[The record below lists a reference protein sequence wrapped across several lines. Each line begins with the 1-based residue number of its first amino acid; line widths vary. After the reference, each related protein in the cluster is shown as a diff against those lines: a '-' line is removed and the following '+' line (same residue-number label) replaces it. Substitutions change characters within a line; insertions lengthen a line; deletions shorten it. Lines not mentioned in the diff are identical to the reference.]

1 MHHELGLS
9 FTIRKRGIQ
18 FRCFFR
24 TTYSGPGKNI
34 FNHQATQ
41 FWGTG
46 YLVSVYQD
54 LKASP
59 SIVFAYVL
67 IPYYSDDLP
76 LVVHIIQ
83 TKPIPGVV
91 GQHGINLKHLIGTG
105 SQSHQPGNHQIV
117 KGRMIIISTSFLV
130 ALQPIAG
137 NLVEVL
143 SDVRT
148 PSVIL

>member
-1 MHHELGLS
+1 MQHGLGHS

-18 FRCFFR
+18 LRFLFR

-41 FWGTG
+41 FRGSG
-46 YLVSVYQD
+46 YLDSVYQV
-54 LKASP
+54 LKVSP
-59 SIVFAYVL
+59 SIVLASVL
-67 IPYYSDDLP
+67 IPYYSDDIT

-83 TKPIPGVV
+83 TKPISGVV